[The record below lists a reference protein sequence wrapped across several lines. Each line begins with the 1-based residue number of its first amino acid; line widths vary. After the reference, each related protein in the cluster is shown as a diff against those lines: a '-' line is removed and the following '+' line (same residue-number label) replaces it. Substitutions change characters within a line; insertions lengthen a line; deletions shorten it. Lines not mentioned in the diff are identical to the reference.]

1 MAVVNRKRMTL
12 INATLLAGVALQTLA
27 MGMSAPAMA
36 QQTSDRLDSLRPN
49 MPEDVKLLLSANEL
63 VYNKDAE
70 KVIVRGNVQI
80 DYGGYKMVARQVE
93 YDQKNGRIYA
103 SGEVQF
109 VEPGGNVVYADK
121 MDVTDDFGDG
131 FLEQMRIET
140 TDLTRLAATSGE
152 RRNGEEF
159 ILNEAVYT
167 ACTPCSTKPEHRSLW
182 HIKAQRVVQNGRTR
196 TIRLENARFELFGKP
211 IAYIPVMELPD
222 HTVKRKSG
230 VLFPTFRSAQKLG
243 VGVGVPY
250 YWAISPYMDATATVT
265 GLTRQGFLLEGEFR
279 QRFHNGF
286 HTLNVAG
293 ISQLDKSKFTPGTVD
308 AMKTNRGMIASR
320 AEFEINPRWTFGW
333 NVLVQSDANFAKTY
347 ELSNFDNTTYVNQAY
362 LTGLGKRNFFDLR
375 AFYFDIQD
383 ADPNSINEN
392 QQPVTQ
398 VLDYS
403 YKAPKPVL
411 GGELSATVNFTNV
424 KRNRLDLETVPGV
437 VNRFRGLEGT
447 THRLTGELEWKRMF
461 IAPGGLVVTP
471 LLAARGDALGL
482 NMDAPGPLY
491 TGDYDTSDA
500 ATRHM
505 LTAGLEARY
514 PILFVGENSSHVLEP
529 IAQLYARPDEQ
540 DAGGLPNEDAQSF
553 VFDATNLFD
562 RDKFSGFDRVEGG
575 TRANVGFRYTGTF
588 DSGYGLRS
596 IVGQSFHLGGL
607 NSFAT
612 DDLVKAG
619 ANSGLETKRSDYVA
633 MFGIDAPSGLMA
645 SLSGRLDEKDLALR
659 RADATVGYL
668 GTTWQAAM
676 TYTRIEA
683 QPLYGSQV
691 NQDEIQTAAAYKFHD
706 YWSVFGAITY
716 DINQD
721 VITRNGFGITYDDQ
735 DTLFSLV
742 YKQER
747 DTGSTLANDWS
758 IGARISFRTLGDVN
772 VGDTKFE
779 ELDYY

>member
-36 QQTSDRLDSLRPN
+36 QQTSERLDSLRPN
-49 MPEDVKLLLSANEL
+49 MPEDAKLLLSANEL

-70 KVIVRGNVQI
+70 TVTVRGNVQI
-80 DYGGYKMVARQVE
+80 DYGGYKMVARQVD
-93 YDQKNGRIYA
+93 YDQKNGRIHA
-103 SGEVQF
+103 SGEVQL
-109 VEPGGNVVYADK
+109 VEPTGNVVYADK

-131 FLEQMRIET
+131 FVDALRIET

-182 HIKAQRVVQNGRTR
+182 HIKAQRVIQNGRTR

-211 IAYIPVMELPD
+211 IAYIPAMELPD

-230 VLFPTFRSAQKLG
+230 FLFPKFRYTQKLG
-243 VGVGVPY
+243 AGVGIPY
-250 YWAISPYMDATATVT
+250 YWAISPHMDATATLT
-265 GLTRQGFLLEGEFR
+265 GLSRQGFLLEGEFR
-279 QRFHNGF
+279 QRFHNGL
-286 HTLNVAG
+286 HTLNFAG
-293 ISQLDKSKFTPGTVD
+293 ISQLDKDRFTPGTVD
-308 AMKTNRGMIASR
+308 ALETNRGLIASKGK
-320 AEFEINPRWTFGW
+320 FEINPRWSFGW
-333 NVLVQSDANFAKTY
+333 DVIVQSDNNFAKTY
-347 ELSNFDNTTYVNQAY
+347 ELSDFDDTTYVNQAY
-362 LTGLGKRNFFDLR
+362 LTGLGKRNYFDLR

-383 ADPNSINEN
+383 ADPNSIAEN
-392 QQPVTQ
+392 QQPAAQ

-403 YKAPKPVL
+403 YKAPEAVL
-411 GGELSATVNFTNV
+411 GGELSATVNLTNV
-424 KRNRLDLETVPGV
+424 KRNRLDRYDLPGV
-437 VNRFRGLEGT
+437 TRFRGLEGT
-447 THRLTGELEWKRMF
+447 SHRLTGELEWKRTF
-461 IAPGGLVVTP
+461 IAPGGLVITP
-471 LLAARGDALGL
+471 LLAARGDALGV
-482 NMDAPGPLY
+482 NMDSPVGY
-491 TGDYDTSDA
+491 TGDYNTSDA
-500 ATRHM
+500 VTRRM

-514 PILFVGENSSHVLEP
+514 PILFVGDNSSHVLEP
-529 IAQLYARPDEQ
+529 IAQLYARPNEQ
-540 DAGGLPNEDAQSF
+540 YAGGLPNEDAQSF

-562 RDKFSGFDRVEGG
+562 RDKFSGFDRIEGG
-575 TRANVGFRYTGTF
+575 TRANIGMRYTGTF
-588 DSGYGLRS
+588 DSGYGLRG

-612 DDLVKAG
+612 DDLLKVG
-619 ANSGLETKRSDYVA
+619 ANSGLESKRSDYVA
-633 MFGIDAPSGLMA
+633 MVGIDAPSGLMA

-668 GTTWQAAM
+668 GLTWQAAM

-683 QPLYGSQV
+683 QPLYGSLTD
-691 NQDEIQTAAAYKFHD
+691 QDEIQTAAAYKFHD
-706 YWSVFGAITY
+706 YWSVFGAVTY
-716 DINQD
+716 DINKD
-721 VITRNGFGITYDDQ
+721 VISRNGFGITYDDQ
-735 DTLFSLV
+735 DTLFSIV

-747 DTGSTLANDWS
+747 DTDSTLANDWS

>member
-1 MAVVNRKRMTL
+1 M
-12 INATLLAGVALQTLA
+12 INAALFAGVALQTLA
-27 MGMSAPAMA
+27 MGMSAPALA
-36 QQTSDRLDSLRPN
+36 QQTSERLDSLRPN
-49 MPEDVKLLLSANEL
+49 MPEDAKLLLSANEL

-93 YDQKNGRIYA
+93 YDQKSGRIHA
-103 SGEVQF
+103 TGEIQLI
-109 VEPGGNVVYADK
+109 EPGGNVVYAEK
-121 MDVTDDFGDG
+121 MDVTDDFGNG
-131 FLEQMRIET
+131 FVDAMRIET

-167 ACTPCSTKPEHRSLW
+167 ACTPCTTKPDHRSLW

-230 VLFPTFRSAQKLG
+230 FLFPKFRYTQKLG
-243 VGVGVPY
+243 AGVGVPY
-250 YWAISPYMDATATVT
+250 YWAISPHMDATATLT
-265 GLTRQGFLLEGEFR
+265 GLSRQGFLLEGEFR
-279 QRFHNGF
+279 QRFHNGL
-286 HTLNVAG
+286 HTLSVAG
-293 ISQLDKSKFTPGTVD
+293 ISQLDRSRFTPGTVD
-308 AMKTNRGMIASR
+308 ALETNRGMIASKGD
-320 AEFEINPRWTFGW
+320 FEINPRWTFGW
-333 NVLVQSDANFAKTY
+333 NVLVQSDNNFAKTY
-347 ELSNFDNTTYVNQAY
+347 ELSTFDGTTYVNQAY
-362 LTGLGKRNFFDLR
+362 LTGLGKRNYFDLR

-383 ADPNSINEN
+383 ADANSVAEN
-392 QQPVTQ
+392 QQPAAQ

-403 YKAPKPVL
+403 YKAPQPVL
-411 GGELSATVNFTNV
+411 GGELSGTVNLTNI
-424 KRNRLDLETVPGV
+424 KRNRLDLDSIPGV
-437 VNRFRGLEGT
+437 VNRYRGLEGT
-447 THRLTGELEWKRMF
+447 SHRLTAELEWKRTY
-461 IAPGGLVVTP
+461 IAPGGIVLTP

-482 NMDAPGPLY
+482 NMTDPGAGY
-491 TGDYDTSDA
+491 TGDYNNSDA
-500 ATRHM
+500 ATRRM

-514 PILFVGENSSHVLEP
+514 PILFVGDNSSHVLEP
-529 IAQLYARPDEQ
+529 IAQVYARPDEQ
-540 DAGGLPNEDAQSF
+540 YAGGLPNEDAQSF

-562 RDKFSGFDRVEGG
+562 RDKFSGFDRIEGG
-575 TRANVGFRYTGTF
+575 TRANVGLRYTGTF
-588 DSGYGLRS
+588 DSGYGLRG
-596 IVGQSFHLGGL
+596 IVGQSYHLGGL

-619 ANSGLETKRSDYVA
+619 ANSGLESKRSDYVA

-645 SLSGRLDEKDLALR
+645 NLAGRLDEEDLALR

-668 GTTWQAAM
+668 GLTWQAAM

-683 QPLYGSQV
+683 QPLYGSQSD
-691 NQDEIQTAAAYKFHD
+691 QDEIQTAAAYRFHD

-716 DINQD
+716 DINND
-721 VITRNGFGITYDDQ
+721 VISRNGFGITYDDQ

-747 DTGSTLANDWS
+747 DTDSTLANDWS

>member
-1 MAVVNRKRMTL
+1 MAVGNRKRTKL
-12 INATLLAGVALQTLA
+12 INAALFAGVALQTLA
-27 MGMSAPAMA
+27 MGMSAPALA
-36 QQTSDRLDSLRPN
+36 QQTSERLDSLRPN
-49 MPEDVKLLLSANEL
+49 MPEDAKLLLSANEL

-93 YDQKNGRIYA
+93 YDQKSGRIHA
-103 SGEVQF
+103 TGEIQLI
-109 VEPGGNVVYADK
+109 EPGGNIVYAEK
-121 MDVTDDFGDG
+121 MDVTDDFGNG
-131 FLEQMRIET
+131 FVDAMRIET

-167 ACTPCSTKPEHRSLW
+167 ACTPCTTKPEHRSLW
-182 HIKAQRVVQNGRTR
+182 HIKAQRVIQNGRTR

-230 VLFPTFRSAQKLG
+230 FLFPKFQYTQKLG
-243 VGVGVPY
+243 AGVGVPY

-265 GLTRQGFLLEGEFR
+265 GLSRQGFLLEGEFR
-279 QRFHNGF
+279 QSFHNGL
-286 HTLNVAG
+286 HTLSFAG
-293 ISQLDKSKFTPGTVD
+293 ISQLDKGRFTPGTVD
-308 AMKTNRGMIASR
+308 ALETNRGMVASKGK
-320 AEFEINPRWTFGW
+320 FDINPRWTFGW
-333 NVLVQSDANFAKTY
+333 DVLVQSDNNFAKTY
-347 ELSNFDNTTYVNQAY
+347 ELSTFDGTTYVNQAY
-362 LTGLGKRNFFDLR
+362 LTGLGKRNYFDLR

-383 ADPNSINEN
+383 ADANSIAEN
-392 QQPVTQ
+392 QQPAAQ

-403 YKAPKPVL
+403 YVAPGPVL
-411 GGELSATVNFTNV
+411 GGELSATVNLTNI
-424 KRNRLDLETVPGV
+424 KRNRLDLDTSNGTD
-437 VNRFRGLEGT
+437 RFRGLEGT
-447 THRLTGELEWKRMF
+447 SHRLTAELEWKRTY
-461 IAPGGLVVTP
+461 IAPGGIVLTP

-482 NMDAPGPLY
+482 NMTPPGAGY
-491 TGDYDTSDA
+491 TGDYDNSDA
-500 ATRHM
+500 ATRRM

-514 PILFVGENSSHVLEP
+514 PILFVGDGSSHVLEP
-529 IAQLYARPDEQ
+529 IAQVYARPDEQ
-540 DAGGLPNEDAQSF
+540 LAGGLPNEDAQSF
-553 VFDATNLFD
+553 VFDATTLFD
-562 RDKFSGFDRVEGG
+562 RDKFSGFDRIEGG
-575 TRANVGFRYTGTF
+575 TRANVGLRYTGTF
-588 DSGYGLRS
+588 DRGYGLRG
-596 IVGQSFHLGGL
+596 IVGQSYQLGGL

-619 ANSGLETKRSDYVA
+619 ANSGLETTRSDYVA
-633 MFGIDAPSGLMA
+633 MFGVDAPSGLMA
-645 SLSGRLDEKDLALR
+645 SLSGRLDEEDLALR

-668 GTTWQAAM
+668 GLTWQAAM

-683 QPLYGSQV
+683 QPLYGSLSD
-691 NQDEIQTAAAYKFHD
+691 QDEIQTAAAYKFHD

-716 DINQD
+716 DINND
-721 VITRNGFGITYDDQ
+721 VISRNGFGITYDDQ

-747 DTGSTLANDWS
+747 DTDSTIANDWS